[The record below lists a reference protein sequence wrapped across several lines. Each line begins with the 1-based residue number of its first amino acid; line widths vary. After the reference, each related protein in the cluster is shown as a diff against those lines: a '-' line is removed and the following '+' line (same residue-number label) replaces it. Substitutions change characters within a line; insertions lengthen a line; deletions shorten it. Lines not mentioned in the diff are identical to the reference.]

1 MSKQVRSVSANV
13 FAEVAWQIMSAAGI
27 HHLVVMEN
35 GHVIG
40 VISQRDLG
48 GIHGAAVRAHKR
60 VADLMTTS
68 VVFASPET
76 SLTRAASLMRGHVIG
91 CLPVLEGNE
100 LVGIVTITDLLDAL
114 SRVHEHRPAPG
125 PS

>member
-13 FAEVAWQIMSAAGI
+13 FADVAWQIMTAAGI
-27 HHLVVMEN
+27 HHLVVME
-35 GHVIG
+35 GDQVTG

-48 GIHGAAVRAHKR
+48 GVHGASVRAGKR
-60 VADLMTTS
+60 VADLMTSS

-76 SLTRAASLMRGHVIG
+76 TLTRAASLMRGHVIG
-91 CLPVLEGNE
+91 CLPVIESKQ

-114 SRVHEHRPAPG
+114 SRIHKAHHEPA
-125 PS
+125 S